1 MAIRKKI
8 IYDHNN
14 DRFVG
19 YCDFGGIQVEC
30 QETPATEALV
40 FMLVC
45 LNGKWKWPI
54 GYFLQAKSTASIQ
67 AGLVTTAIT
76 MAHSIGLRIWSVTC
90 DGTSTNYSTMSLLG
104 CKISSC
110 YSEIVEYFLIPE
122 IDQKIRYVPD
132 SCHKLKI
139 SSKCF
144 GHLQKV

>member
-1 MAIRKKI
+1 
-8 IYDHNN
+8 
-14 DRFVG
+14 
-19 YCDFGGIQVEC
+19 
-30 QETPATEALV
+30 
-40 FMLVC
+40 MLVC

-67 AGLVTTAIT
+67 AGLVTTTIT

-90 DGTSTNYSTMSLLG
+90 DGTSTNISTMSLLG

-132 SCHKLKI
+132 SCHNLKLARNALGTYKKFKYNGNVI
-139 SSKCF
+139 DWSF
-144 GHLQKV
+144 LQNLHMG

>member
-1 MAIRKKI
+1 MKHLPPQDCVCNLIFDAMTIRKKI

-54 GYFLQAKSTASIQ
+54 GYFLQTKSTASIQ
-67 AGLVTTAIT
+67 TGLVTTAIIFFNPRDR
-76 MAHSIGLRIWSVTC
+76 SEGISVINT
-90 DGTSTNYSTMSLLG
+90 
-104 CKISSC
+104 
-110 YSEIVEYFLIPE
+110 
-122 IDQKIRYVPD
+122 QK
-132 SCHKLKI
+132 
-139 SSKCF
+139 
-144 GHLQKV
+144 